1 VAVLKEDRCMQGFS
15 TIDATSA
22 AEPRRLEVLSGAP
35 RRRTHS
41 DAEKARLVAET
52 LRLGV
57 CAADVARRNGL
68 HPQQLYTWRR
78 QARRGELALR
88 AEDAPM
94 FVPAMTAEPLATESA
109 AAEADEIVVELPGGV
124 RLRIGA
130 GVPAERAAA
139 LVAALKAPA

>member
-1 VAVLKEDRCMQGFS
+1 MQGFS
-15 TIDATSA
+15 TIDATSEA
-22 AEPRRLEVLSGAP
+22 GPRRLEVLTGGR

-41 DAEKARLVAET
+41 DEEKARLVAQT
-52 LRLGV
+52 LRPGV

-88 AEDAPM
+88 EEDAPM
-94 FVPAMTAEPLATESA
+94 FVPAVAAEAFAAEPAGAT
-109 AAEADEIVVELPGGV
+109 ADEIVVELLGGV

-130 GVPAERAAA
+130 GVPAERAADR
-139 LVAALKAPA
+139 AADRVDHRLEVR

>member
-1 VAVLKEDRCMQGFS
+1 MKGFS
-15 TIDATSA
+15 TIDSTSEA
-22 AEPRRLEVLSGAP
+22 GPRRLEVLSGAP

-41 DAEKARLVAET
+41 DAEKARLVAQT
-52 LRLGV
+52 LRPGV

-88 AEDAPM
+88 EEDAPM
-94 FVPAMTAEPLATESA
+94 FVPAMTAEAFAAEPAGA
-109 AAEADEIVVELPGGV
+109 AADDEIVVELRDGV

-130 GVPAERAAA
+130 GVPAERAAT
-139 LVAALKAPA
+139 LVSALKSLP

>member
-1 VAVLKEDRCMQGFS
+1 MQGFS
-15 TIDATSA
+15 TIDATS
-22 AEPRRLEVLSGAP
+22 ESGPRRLGVLSGAP

-41 DAEKARLVAET
+41 DAEKARLVAQT
-52 LRLGV
+52 LRPGV

-94 FVPAMTAEPLATESA
+94 FVPAMTAEAF
-109 AAEADEIVVELPGGV
+109 AAEPAVAAADEIVIELPGGV
-124 RLRIGA
+124 KMRIGA

-139 LVAALKAPA
+139 LVSALKSLP

>member
-1 VAVLKEDRCMQGFS
+1 MQGFS
-15 TIDATSA
+15 TIDATS
-22 AEPRRLEVLSGAP
+22 ESGPRRLEVLSGAP

-52 LRLGV
+52 LRPGV

-68 HPQQLYTWRR
+68 HPQQIYTWRR

-88 AEDAPM
+88 EEDAPM
-94 FVPAMTAEPLATESA
+94 FVPAMAVEAFAAEPAVA
-109 AAEADEIVVELPGGV
+109 AAADEIVVEFQDGV

-130 GVPAERAAA
+130 GVPAERAAS
-139 LVAALKAPA
+139 LVSALKASA

>member
-1 VAVLKEDRCMQGFS
+1 VQGLS
-15 TIDATSA
+15 TIDATGE

-41 DAEKARLVAET
+41 DEEKGRLVAQT
-52 LRLGV
+52 LRPGV

-68 HPQQLYTWRR
+68 HPQQIYTWRR

-88 AEDAPM
+88 EEDAPM
-94 FVPAMTAEPLATESA
+94 FVPAMAVEAFAAEPAVA
-109 AAEADEIVVELPGGV
+109 AAADEIVVEFQDGV

-139 LVAALKAPA
+139 LMALKALA

>member
-1 VAVLKEDRCMQGFS
+1 MQGFS
-15 TIDATSA
+15 TIDATSGSG
-22 AEPRRLEVLSGAP
+22 PRRLEVLSGAP

-52 LRLGV
+52 LRPGV

-68 HPQQLYTWRR
+68 HPQQIYTWRR

-88 AEDAPM
+88 EEDAPM
-94 FVPAMTAEPLATESA
+94 FVPAMAVEAFAAEPAVA
-109 AAEADEIVVELPGGV
+109 AAADEIVVEFQDGV

-130 GVPAERAAA
+130 GVPAERAAS
-139 LVAALKAPA
+139 LVSALKASA